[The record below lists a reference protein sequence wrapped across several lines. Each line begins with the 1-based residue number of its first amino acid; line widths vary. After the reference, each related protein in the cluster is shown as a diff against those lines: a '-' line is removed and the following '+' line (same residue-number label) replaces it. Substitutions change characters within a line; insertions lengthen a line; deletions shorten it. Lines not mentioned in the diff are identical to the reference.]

1 MSVHPPVVW
10 RHPVL
15 RLALAAAPALLT
27 GTVIFFNTPWS
38 WKALVGS
45 VFAATLWSPYAGFL
59 AAVALAPLG
68 QLIGAFITAGVFR
81 TAEAIVLA
89 FAAAWLLRPL
99 ADREGPRVAGA
110 AAAWLFALALAVSV
124 AAQAARL
131 AQVTGERGRLLEL
144 LYVAYYLVPDR
155 FGLVESA
162 RLVEGIA
169 TAAAAVILL
178 RQRPRLA
185 VTLPAVIVGS
195 AAIAAGASVLLW
207 YGIAPDP
214 VLKRHALLGDRVSA
228 HVADVNAAGSYFA
241 LAAGVAGGMAARAR
255 GRRRLPWAA
264 GAVAVLAGLW
274 LSGSRSAFAAA
285 GLVGTAVAVWLGT
298 TRRAAAR
305 WRRAVIGPIAA
316 AAVVGG
322 LAAAWSASDSAR
334 RSAAFRAEFTAAS
347 LRMIR
352 ARPWFGVG
360 AGQYRRASALF
371 LGPPAAWAYGTENA
385 HDYYLQIAAETGLVG
400 FGLFVLWVG
409 AGVARIGRA
418 LRAAPADGRL
428 MGLAAGLGAF
438 LATMAAGHPL
448 LIDEVAA
455 PFWATFGLAVGLA
468 GSTLL
473 ARLPQRA
480 GAVSRGPARRVPWA
494 VAAFL
499 IASAGA
505 PSRWKDLP
513 VPQGPE
519 LDGFFAWETAEDGA
533 RFRWTG
539 EYASLFVPPDVRR
552 IEIPVRVPPG
562 ARNLPPISV
571 EARIDE
577 RLRDRMAVGDQWS
590 IVAVDLPDAP
600 PPAQW
605 KRVNLHVDRTWQ
617 PALYIAGS
625 ADRRSVGIQVGVPR
639 VFSGP

>member
-1 MSVHPPVVW
+1 MTAHPPVVW

-15 RLALAAAPALLT
+15 RLALAAAPTLLT
-27 GTVIFFNTPWS
+27 GTVVFFNTPWS

-59 AAVALAPLG
+59 ATVALAPLG

-81 TAEAIVLA
+81 TTEAIVLA

-99 ADREGPRVAGA
+99 ADRQGPRVAGA
-110 AAAWLFALALAVSV
+110 PAAWLFALALAVSV
-124 AAQAARL
+124 GTQAARL
-131 AQVTGERGRLLEL
+131 AQTTGEGRRMLEL
-144 LYVAYYLVPDR
+144 FYVAYYLVPDR
-155 FGLVESA
+155 FGLVDSA

-169 TAAAAVILL
+169 MAAAAVILL

-185 VTLPAVIVGS
+185 VTLPAVVVGS
-195 AAIAAGASVLLW
+195 AAVAAGASVLLW
-207 YGIAPDP
+207 YGIAPETL
-214 VLKRHALLGDRVSA
+214 LKRHALLGDRVSA

-255 GRRRLPWAA
+255 GRGRLPWAA
-264 GAVAVLAGLW
+264 GAVAALAGLW
-274 LSGSRSAFAAA
+274 LSGSRSAFAAV
-285 GLVGTAVAVWLGT
+285 GLVGTEVAVWLITARG
-298 TRRAAAR
+298 AAGG
-305 WRRAVIGPIAA
+305 RRAVIGTIAA

-322 LAAAWSASDSAR
+322 LAVAWSASDSAR
-334 RSAAFRAEFTAAS
+334 RSAVFRAEFTAAS

-385 HDYYLQIAAETGLVG
+385 HDYYLQVAAETGLVG

-409 AGVARIGRA
+409 AGVVRIGRG

-428 MGLAAGLGAF
+428 MGLAAGLAAF
-438 LATMAAGHPL
+438 LVTIAAGHPL
-448 LIDEVAA
+448 LIDEVAE

-473 ARLPQRA
+473 ARSPQQARV
-480 GAVSRGPARRVPWA
+480 VSRGPARRAAWA
-494 VAAFL
+494 AAAFL

-513 VPQGPE
+513 VPHGSA
-519 LDGFFAWETAEDGA
+519 LDGFFEWETAEDGA

-552 IEIPVRVPPG
+552 VEIPVRVPPG

-571 EARIDE
+571 EARID
-577 RLRDRMAVGDQWS
+577 DRRQDGIAVGDQWS
-590 IVAVDLPDAP
+590 TIVVDLPDAP

-625 ADRRSVGIQVGVPR
+625 ADLRSVGIQVGVPR
-639 VFSGP
+639 VFPGP

>member
-1 MSVHPPVVW
+1 MERPQSSEPRGAGRLPIDSRAAASGAPVVECRLSADAAHAVLPPVWYAGFGATITSRRRPASTPHRRAGDWLARTRLAREPRASTSDRGSCPLPAPRGRPMALEHARQEAPAARSGAPLAAGRAAHCLRRRAVLGRRGRRAARVGHPVARRVRGAIAPARAPADMSVHPPVVW

-27 GTVIFFNTPWS
+27 GTVVFFNTPWS

-89 FAAAWLLRPL
+89 FAAAWSLRPL

-274 LSGSRSAFAAA
+274 LSGSRSA
-285 GLVGTAVAVWLGT
+285 L
-298 TRRAAAR
+298 
-305 WRRAVIGPIAA
+305 
-316 AAVVGG
+316 
-322 LAAAWSASDSAR
+322 
-334 RSAAFRAEFTAAS
+334 
-347 LRMIR
+347 
-352 ARPWFGVG
+352 
-360 AGQYRRASALF
+360 
-371 LGPPAAWAYGTENA
+371 
-385 HDYYLQIAAETGLVG
+385 
-400 FGLFVLWVG
+400 
-409 AGVARIGRA
+409 
-418 LRAAPADGRL
+418 
-428 MGLAAGLGAF
+428 
-438 LATMAAGHPL
+438 
-448 LIDEVAA
+448 
-455 PFWATFGLAVGLA
+455 
-468 GSTLL
+468 
-473 ARLPQRA
+473 
-480 GAVSRGPARRVPWA
+480 
-494 VAAFL
+494 
-499 IASAGA
+499 
-505 PSRWKDLP
+505 
-513 VPQGPE
+513 
-519 LDGFFAWETAEDGA
+519 
-533 RFRWTG
+533 
-539 EYASLFVPPDVRR
+539 
-552 IEIPVRVPPG
+552 
-562 ARNLPPISV
+562 
-571 EARIDE
+571 
-577 RLRDRMAVGDQWS
+577 
-590 IVAVDLPDAP
+590 
-600 PPAQW
+600 
-605 KRVNLHVDRTWQ
+605 
-617 PALYIAGS
+617 
-625 ADRRSVGIQVGVPR
+625 
-639 VFSGP
+639 